1 MRKMTKRNNIYSV
14 LAFVFSVI
22 AAGLYADGIYY
33 IINDEYYAYAWLT
46 LIGLFPIAIL
56 LITSLFADETKNTR
70 KIPVIISASLLVVG
84 LIDCLSGKTMC
95 LPMVKVGFFYAVFGT
110 PVPAKYL
117 TYIFTYVVFALIVFF
132 VPLCKPIWTKLFCII
147 EAVLNLF
154 YISYFAVLDY
164 IGIRSSDYCISVAY
178 ILFYIGFFFI
188 SCTMSKDY
196 NKDYEEEPKRLDY
209 TPFFKSG
216 AYLEIAHDTAEKNHI
231 DYASFYE
238 FIKKSDFESIKEKGY
253 YGHDFALQMIV
264 DLHDIFEVLINDN
277 SSFELILLKQK
288 TDELYNI
295 RNDLS
300 AFDLKFFLFL
310 HFLSN
315 ANEED
320 LKAIAVDISS
330 KSEFPINMLS
340 NFASNSFTLD
350 GVNIAS
356 MEGFLQSLKYKDTD
370 AQRRI
375 CALTG
380 NEAKKAGKRH
390 NFWKIT
396 QVLYWNGNKINR
408 YSSNYTNL
416 ITRAYDAMA
425 ESNPVFVKILLSTG
439 YKVLVHSV
447 GKEHKWQTV
456 LTEDE
461 FKEEQLVRL
470 RIKYREAKDGE

>member
-1 MRKMTKRNNIYSV
+1 MRKMSKRKKTYSV
-14 LAFVFSVI
+14 LAFVCSVI
-22 AAGLYADGIYY
+22 AAGFYADGIYC

-56 LITSLFADETKNTR
+56 LITSLFTDETKSTR

-95 LPMVKVGFFYAVFGT
+95 LPMAKVGFFYAAFGT

-117 TYIFTYVVFALIVFF
+117 TYIFTYVVFALMVFF
-132 VPLCKPIWTKLFCII
+132 IPLCKPIWTKLFCVV
-147 EAVLNLF
+147 EAVINLL
-154 YISYFAVLDY
+154 YISYFAVSDY
-164 IGIRSSDYCISVAY
+164 VGIRSSDYCISVAY

-196 NKDYEEEPKRLDY
+196 NKDCEEEPKRLDF
-209 TPFFKSG
+209 TPFFKSS
-216 AYLEIAHDTAEKNHI
+216 AYLEIAHDTTEKNHI

-238 FIKKSDFESIKEKGY
+238 CIKKSNFESIKEKGY

-264 DLHDIFEVLINDN
+264 DLHDILEVLINDN

-288 TDELYNI
+288 TDELYNV

-320 LKAIAVDISS
+320 LKTIAVDISS

-340 NFASNSFTLD
+340 NFANNSFTLD
-350 GVNIAS
+350 GVNIS
-356 MEGFLQSLKYKDTD
+356 SIEGFLQSLKHKDID

-375 CALTG
+375 CALSG
-380 NEAKKAGKRH
+380 KEAKKAGKH
-390 NFWKIT
+390 VCIFTVPATIS
-396 QVLYWNGNKINR
+396 L
-408 YSSNYTNL
+408 
-416 ITRAYDAMA
+416 TRQAHWELKTVIY
-425 ESNPVFVKILLSTG
+425 IHT
-439 YKVLVHSV
+439 
-447 GKEHKWQTV
+447 KE
-456 LTEDE
+456 
-461 FKEEQLVRL
+461 
-470 RIKYREAKDGE
+470 

>member
-1 MRKMTKRNNIYSV
+1 MRKMTKRNNIYSF
-14 LAFVFSVI
+14 LAFVCSVI

-95 LPMVKVGFFYAVFGT
+95 LPMSKVGFFYAVFGT

-117 TYIFTYVVFALIVFF
+117 TYIFTYFVFALIVFF
-132 VPLCKPIWTKLFCII
+132 IPLCKPIWTKLFCII
-147 EAVLNLF
+147 EAVINLF

-178 ILFYIGFFFI
+178 ILFYVGFFFI
-188 SCTMSKDY
+188 SCTMSKDVS
-196 NKDYEEEPKRLDY
+196 KDC
-209 TPFFKSG
+209 
-216 AYLEIAHDTAEKNHI
+216 
-231 DYASFYE
+231 
-238 FIKKSDFESIKEKGY
+238 
-253 YGHDFALQMIV
+253 
-264 DLHDIFEVLINDN
+264 
-277 SSFELILLKQK
+277 
-288 TDELYNI
+288 
-295 RNDLS
+295 
-300 AFDLKFFLFL
+300 
-310 HFLSN
+310 
-315 ANEED
+315 EED
-320 LKAIAVDISS
+320 LKTIAVDISS

-380 NEAKKAGKRH
+380 KEAKKAGRHH

-396 QVLYWNGNKINR
+396 QTLYWNGKKINR
-408 YSSNYTNL
+408 YSKEYTEL

-425 ESNPVFVKILLSTG
+425 QSNPEFVKILLSTG

-447 GKEHKWQTV
+447 GKEYKWQTV

-461 FKEEQLVRL
+461 FTEEQLVRL

>member
-14 LAFVFSVI
+14 LAFVCSIISAGFYCYGVQQLVVRYEYPNAWTNLFALLPI
-22 AAGLYADGIYY
+22 AALM
-33 IINDEYYAYAWLT
+33 
-46 LIGLFPIAIL
+46 
-56 LITSLFADETKNTR
+56 ITSLFTGEIKNSR
-70 KIPVIISASLLVVG
+70 KIPIIITSPLFIIGLVDSVSNEATFLPKTTLNLFDVITGDELLSECSIIV
-84 LIDCLSGKTMC
+84 
-95 LPMVKVGFFYAVFGT
+95 
-110 PVPAKYL
+110 
-117 TYIFTYVVFALIVFF
+117 FTYVVFALMVFF
-132 VPLCKPIWTKLFCII
+132 IPLCKPIWTKVFCLLEAGLYLFSII
-147 EAVLNLF
+147 
-154 YISYFAVLDY
+154 YFAVDDYYDLD
-164 IGIRSSDYCISVAY
+164 IVGWTTAIAY

-196 NKDYEEEPKRLDY
+196 NKDYEEEPKKLDF
-209 TPFFKSG
+209 TSFFKSS

-238 FIKKSDFESIKEKGY
+238 CIKKNDFEKIKEKGY

-264 DLHDIFEVLINDN
+264 DLHNILEVLINDN

-288 TDELYNI
+288 TDELYNV
-295 RNDLS
+295 RNDLY
-300 AFDLKFFLFL
+300 AFDLKFFLFIQ
-310 HFLSN
+310 FLSN

-380 NEAKKAGKRH
+380 KEAKKAGRHH
-390 NFWKIT
+390 NFWRIT
-396 QVLYWNGNKINR
+396 QSLYWNGKKINR

-425 ESNPVFVKILLSTG
+425 QSNPEFVKALLSTG

-447 GKEHKWQTV
+447 GKEYKWQTV

-461 FKEEQLVRL
+461 FTEEQLVRL